1 MFFGAAAAVFTFAG
15 IWYFVADPRRGPWW
29 MYAVPFGL
37 VAMIAFGHGRA
48 LRRIFRQRLTNDG
61 IELVDRPGEFVLRW
75 SEVTGV
81 EVFDSGLVLE
91 GAGDRKATID
101 LSYVG
106 KGRQIREC
114 VLGYV
119 PVESLRRPPHS

>member
-1 MFFGAAAAVFTFAG
+1 MWASLFFGAAAAVFTFAG
-15 IWYFVADPRRGPWW
+15 
-29 MYAVPFGL
+29 M
-37 VAMIAFGHGRA
+37 
-48 LRRIFRQRLTNDG
+48 
-61 IELVDRPGEFVLRW
+61 
-75 SEVTGV
+75 VTGV
-81 EVFDSGLVLE
+81 DACDSGLVLE

-119 PVESLRRPPHS
+119 PVESLRRPPTTR